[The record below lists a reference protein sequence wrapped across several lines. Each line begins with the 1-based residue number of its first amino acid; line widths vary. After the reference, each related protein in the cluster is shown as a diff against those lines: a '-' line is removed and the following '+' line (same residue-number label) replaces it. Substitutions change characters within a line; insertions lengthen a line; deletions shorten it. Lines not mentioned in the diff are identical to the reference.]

1 MRETSAR
8 CGPMRLLASTTMT
21 VAASLFGPPSTARL
35 GRDVEIRQAAGGR
48 GRGAFATR
56 TLPAGEYLGRYTGR
70 LMSPAEAY
78 CAYEAGVTTG
88 EYFASLGEAGDGEA
102 PQHCQSALAH
112 STVKPPWLTAAD
124 ATTHHSRSPAV
135 CSGLPSGTDENA
147 LAARVPKRACVLAL
161 WCLPKV
167 TDSTAFDHA
176 RRSSWTRRTRAL
188 RAGRASSTTRG
199 GASTARM

>member
-1 MRETSAR
+1 MREASAR
-8 CGPMRLLASTTMT
+8 CGPMRLLASTTMS

-70 LMSPAEAY
+70 LMSPTEAY

-102 PQHCQSALAH
+102 PQHAQSALAQSTLKVPWLKARSKCPGSQHGQSALAH
-112 STVKPPWLTAAD
+112 S
-124 ATTHHSRSPAV
+124 
-135 CSGLPSGTDENA
+135 G
-147 LAARVPKRACVLAL
+147 
-161 WCLPKV
+161 
-167 TDSTAFDHA
+167 
-176 RRSSWTRRTRAL
+176 
-188 RAGRASSTTRG
+188 
-199 GASTARM
+199 

>member
-1 MRETSAR
+1 
-8 CGPMRLLASTTMT
+8 MRLLASTTMS

-70 LMSPAEAY
+70 LMSPTEAY

-102 PQHCQSALAH
+102 LQHGQSALAH
-112 STVKPPWLTAAD
+112 STVKVPWLTARSKCPGSQRLTQPP
-124 ATTHHSRSPAV
+124 TTPEAPPFAQGCPQAPTKRPSPLG
-135 CSGLPSGTDENA
+135 CRREPA
-147 LAARVPKRACVLAL
+147 LALC
-161 WCLPKV
+161 
-167 TDSTAFDHA
+167 
-176 RRSSWTRRTRAL
+176 
-188 RAGRASSTTRG
+188 
-199 GASTARM
+199 